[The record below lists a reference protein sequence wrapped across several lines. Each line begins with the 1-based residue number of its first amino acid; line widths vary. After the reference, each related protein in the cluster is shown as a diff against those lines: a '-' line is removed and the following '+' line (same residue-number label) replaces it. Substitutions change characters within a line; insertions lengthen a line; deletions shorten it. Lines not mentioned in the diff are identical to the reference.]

1 MRARIAICIVL
12 AALMTACAGL
22 GLSRSAKNEFEE
34 GLRLYN
40 AGEYAQAVPHFQ
52 KATQEEP
59 EYAEAFLYLGRA
71 YLNQGK
77 WSQALPPLRTAWR
90 LSPDETRDQ
99 VLDVLM
105 DALIGAGTSAFET
118 GNYTDALGYLREGLR
133 TAPQDSAAWTAAT
146 EQMLNFGGQLL
157 SKGNFTEAITLYRS
171 LLEAAP
177 GAQASLSAY
186 LGLAKAYLQN
196 GQFLDALR
204 AATAATRV
212 DPALNDPRQLLDSLR
227 E

>member
-12 AALMTACAGL
+12 AALTAACAGL
-22 GLSRSAKNEFEE
+22 GLSRSAKGEFEE

-40 AGEYAQAVPHFQ
+40 AGQYSEAVSRFQ
-52 KATQEEP
+52 TATEQEP
-59 EYAEAFLYLGRA
+59 EYAEAYLYLGRA
-71 YLNQGK
+71 YLNQGQ
-77 WSQALPPLRTAWR
+77 WSKALPPLRTAWR
-90 LSPDETRDQ
+90 LAPDETRDQ
-99 VLDVLM
+99 MLDVLM
-105 DALIGAGTSAFET
+105 DALIGAGTSAFEA

-157 SKGNFTEAITLYRS
+157 SKGSFTEAITLYRS

-204 AATAATRV
+204 AATEATRI
-212 DPALNDPRQLLDSLR
+212 DPALQDPRQLLDSLR
-227 E
+227 D

>member
-12 AALMTACAGL
+12 AALTAACAGL

-40 AGEYAQAVPHFQ
+40 AGQYSEAVPRFR
-52 KATQEEP
+52 KATEEEP

-71 YLNQGK
+71 HLNQGQ
-77 WSQALPPLRTAWR
+77 WRQALPPLRTAWR
-90 LSPDETRDQ
+90 LAPDETRDQ

-105 DALIGAGTSAFET
+105 DALIGAGTSAFEA

-157 SKGNFTEAITLYRS
+157 SKENFSEAITLYRS

-186 LGLAKAYLQN
+186 LGLAKAYLQS
-196 GQFLDALR
+196 GQFMDALR
-204 AATAATRV
+204 AATEATRI
-212 DPALNDPRQLLDSLR
+212 DPALQDPRRLLDSLR
-227 E
+227 N